1 MGTDHPAELRRQ
13 EEQARDVLRRLR
25 AFRETLPAEHPS
37 TSLLDTAV
45 ARATVHWHGLRS
57 DQQALER
64 ARRPRPR
71 SPCNEP
77 YSA

>member
-1 MGTDHPAELRRQ
+1 MLRRP
-13 EEQARDVLRRLR
+13 R
-25 AFRETLPAEHPS
+25 AFSETLPAEHLS

-57 DQQALER
+57 DRQALER
-64 ARRPRPR
+64 AQRDQPRARWPRPR